1 MTVVDTH
8 CHAGLNW
15 FEPVETLLH
24 QMDANAVDKA
34 VLIQH
39 MGNYDNTYLLECA
52 RRFPGRF
59 AVVVLV
65 DTSQT
70 DATVALEECAVQ
82 GAVGVRLSP
91 ANRSPGTDPL
101 AIWRTAARLGLV
113 VSTVGGLEDY
123 GSDEFASLVDE
134 MAGLPIIIEQLAGV
148 RQEGAQAPYTN
159 FKRAMDL
166 ASYPNT
172 YIKVG
177 GFGQYSERPRVL
189 RPQFGFENTPPLIEM
204 ASDSFGP
211 RRMMWGSDYPPV
223 SGREGYRNALTGVR
237 DYPALRHNRMDQ
249 EWVMGK
255 TALSLFRF
263 S

>member
-8 CHAGLNW
+8 CHAALNW
-15 FEPVETLLH
+15 FEPVEFLLY

-39 MGNYDNTYLLECA
+39 MGTYDNTYILECA
-52 RRFPGRF
+52 KRFPGRF
-59 AVVVLV
+59 AVVVGV

-70 DATVALEECAVQ
+70 DATVALEKWADQ
-82 GAVGVRLSP
+82 GAAGVRLSP
-91 ANRSPGTDPL
+91 TVRSPGPNPL

-113 VSTVGGLEDY
+113 VSTVGVVDEY
-123 GSDEFASLVDE
+123 ASDDFDSLVAE

-159 FKRAMDL
+159 FKKALAL

-177 GFGQYSERPRVL
+177 GLGQFSERPQVL
-189 RPQFGFENTPPLIEM
+189 RPQFGFDHTPPLIEM
-204 ASDSFGP
+204 ASDSFGA

-237 DYPALRHNRMDQ
+237 DYPTLRHNKTDQ

-263 S
+263 D